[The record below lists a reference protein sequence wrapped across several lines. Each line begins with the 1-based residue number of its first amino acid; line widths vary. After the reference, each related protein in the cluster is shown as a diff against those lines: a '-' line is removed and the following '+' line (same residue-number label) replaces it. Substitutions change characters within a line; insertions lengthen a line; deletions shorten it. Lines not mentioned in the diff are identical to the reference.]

1 MQDPKQDV
9 NVDEILLTETVA
21 VIKVYV
27 SLHYDFSTS
36 LHYDFSTSFL
46 WMKAQD
52 AIHFA
57 DTNKRQTLGS
67 AEKIW
72 SLVF

>member
-1 MQDPKQDV
+1 MEVQDPKQDA
-9 NVDEILLTETVA
+9 NVDEILLTETVL
-21 VIKVYV
+21 KVYV
-27 SLHYDFSTS
+27 SLHYDFSII
-36 LHYDFSTSFL
+36 LL

-52 AIHFA
+52 VICFA

-67 AEKIW
+67 AQTIW

>member
-9 NVDEILLTETVA
+9 NGDEILLTETAA
-21 VIKVYV
+21 VL
-27 SLHYDFSTS
+27 SLHYDFSI
-36 LHYDFSTSFL
+36 SFL
-46 WMKAQD
+46 WMKVQD
-52 AIHFA
+52 AICFA

-67 AEKIW
+67 AQTIW